1 MLYTRKDVSLCQIV
15 CGLVAAACST
25 THEMWATDS
34 SLSPHSQ
41 ASPGP
46 ALQRGAGDRHCS
58 AKRGPPGGSGS
69 STDVPQTALYPDLW
83 KLWMTFSKQYFEKQ
97 CWGQRLKIKEQAS
110 VHPLIYIC
118 STWKGTICS
127 VDKNRQ
133 LLRGNVQLV
142 SWAGSVVFVVE
153 LIHRQH
159 GLQQGGFH
167 TECQLMLQKFWH
179 SVWS

>member
-1 MLYTRKDVSLCQIV
+1 MFLFAKLCVVWWQQPAVPHMRCKPQTQVWVPIP
-15 CGLVAAACST
+15 SP
-25 THEMWATDS
+25 AT
-34 SLSPHSQ
+34 
-41 ASPGP
+41 AGP
-46 ALQRGAGDRHCS
+46 CRGTGDIHCS
-58 AKRGPPGGSGS
+58 AKGGPPGDSGS
-69 STDVPQTALYPDLW
+69 STDVLQMVLYPDPW
-83 KLWMTFSKQYFEKQ
+83 KLQTTFSKQYFEKQ
-97 CWGQRLKIKEQAS
+97 DRGQRLKIKEQAS
-110 VHPLIYIC
+110 VHALIYIC

-167 TECQLMLQKFWH
+167 TECQLVLQKFWH

>member
-1 MLYTRKDVSLCQIV
+1 MFLFAKLCVVWWQQPAVPHMRCELQTQVWVPIP
-15 CGLVAAACST
+15 SP
-25 THEMWATDS
+25 ATAR
-34 SLSPHSQ
+34 PC
-41 ASPGP
+41 
-46 ALQRGAGDRHCS
+46 RGTGDTHCS
-58 AKRGPPGGSGS
+58 AKGGPPGDSGS
-69 STDVPQTALYPDLW
+69 STDVLQMVLYPDPW
-83 KLWMTFSKQYFEKQ
+83 KLQTTFSKQYFEKQ
-97 CWGQRLKIKEQAS
+97 GRGQRLKIKEQAS
-110 VHPLIYIC
+110 VHALIYIC

-142 SWAGSVVFVVE
+142 SWAGFVVFVVE

-167 TECQLMLQKFWH
+167 TECWLVLQKFWH